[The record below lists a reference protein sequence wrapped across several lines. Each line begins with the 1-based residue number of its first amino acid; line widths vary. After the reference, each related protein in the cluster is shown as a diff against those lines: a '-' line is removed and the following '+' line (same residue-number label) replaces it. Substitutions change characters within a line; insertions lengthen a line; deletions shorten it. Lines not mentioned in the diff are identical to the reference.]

1 MHGQR
6 SRPWQI
12 ILALVF
18 FAYAAVSAIAE
29 SEVQPGLIE
38 LELERPP
45 TPQEAVWIQVRAATL
60 PRGVEIR
67 VSTRDGTLLGTVS
80 SLGESRGREI
90 VTYAIPL
97 PETAIVNNR
106 VQLRL
111 EVDEPGAPVRAPR
124 PDEVEG
130 VNLVYVPISN

>member
-1 MHGQR
+1 MHG
-6 SRPWQI
+6 PYPLFWPI
-12 ILALVF
+12 MLALMF
-18 FAYAAVSAIAE
+18 FTCVGAVAE

-38 LELERPP
+38 LKLERSP
-45 TPQEAVWIQVRAATL
+45 TKQEAVWIQVRAATL
-60 PRGVEIR
+60 PPGREIR
-67 VSTRDGTLLGTVS
+67 VSTRDGTLLGTIS
-80 SLGESRGREI
+80 SFGTPRHQEI

-124 PDEVEG
+124 PDEVES

>member
-1 MHGQR
+1 MYAQWPR
-6 SRPWQI
+6 LPPI
-12 ILALVF
+12 MLALMF
-18 FAYAAVSAIAE
+18 FTCVSAIAE
-29 SEVQPGLIE
+29 EIQPGLIE
-38 LELERPP
+38 LELERPAA
-45 TPQEAVWIQVRAATL
+45 PQEAVWIQVHAGAL

-80 SLGESRGREI
+80 SFGTPRGSEI

-124 PDEVEG
+124 PGEVES
-130 VNLVYVPISN
+130 VNLVYIPISN